1 MKKLLNINIE
11 NYTYLNM
18 ECTLYAK
25 MYSLY
30 LFNYFMKNNYMN
42 TIEDFNTYIA
52 GIENSNGY
60 KKPLAFGLG
69 IRRSKEEKTLD
80 VNFPKINWNSSFGT
94 AALLQDIV
102 GFRGGENGFVSV
114 SKTQLQKAYDN
125 FKAFHDEIE
134 KHDNIV
140 LVKQLLDSIDSP
152 KNIYQQIDV
161 VAYFLFDKDQ
171 AVTDAVEGYFKLQC
185 LSQLHVLPHGL
196 ALDGVFGKLNNIAWT
211 NHGPILPEDISAER
225 IKATFKGQNIIVS
238 HVDKFPYMVNYHV
251 PNGVRI
257 ASGSQ
262 VRLGAH
268 CAVGTTVMPAGYVNF
283 NAGTKGNAMIE
294 GRVSAGVIV
303 GHDSDLGGGVSI
315 MGTLSGGNK
324 NVISIGDKCLL
335 GANAGTGI
343 SLGFGCT
350 IAAGVYVTAA
360 AKVWLYNKNRQ
371 AVDINGNIV
380 EEGQNIVKGAE
391 LNGKEKL
398 LFLLNSTNGHLECRP
413 NPKTIELN
421 EDLHVKN

>member
-1 MKKLLNINIE
+1 MK
-11 NYTYLNM
+11 
-18 ECTLYAK
+18 
-25 MYSLY
+25 
-30 LFNYFMKNNYMN
+30 
-42 TIEDFNTYIA
+42 TIEAFKGYVA
-52 GIENSNGY
+52 KIEGEANY
-60 KKPLAFGLG
+60 ERPLAFGLG
-69 IRRSKEEKTLD
+69 IRKSKGDKVLD
-80 VNFPKINWNSSFGT
+80 VNFPSINWESAYGT
-94 AALLQDIV
+94 AALLRDV
-102 GFRGGENGFVSV
+102 VNFKGNKNGFVTVSV
-114 SKTQLQKAYDN
+114 AQLQKAFDN
-125 FKAFHDEIE
+125 FEAFHHEIE
-134 KHDNIV
+134 KHPNIV
-140 LVKQLLDSIDSP
+140 LIQQLLVNYNTPSD
-152 KNIYQQIDV
+152 IYQEVDL

-171 AVTDAVEGYFKLQC
+171 PVQDAVEGYFKLQC

-196 ALDGVFGKLNNIAWT
+196 SLEGVFGKLNNIAWT
-211 NHGPILPEDISAER
+211 NFGPILPEDLVAER
-225 IKATFKGQNIIVS
+225 IKATFKGENIIVS

-294 GRVSAGVIV
+294 GRVSAGVLV

-335 GANAGTGI
+335 GANSGTGI

-360 AKVWLYNKNRQ
+360 AKVWLYDADKNP
-371 AVDINGNIV
+371 VDINGNV
-380 EEGQNIVKGAE
+380 VKEGDNIVKGAA
-391 LNGKEKL
+391 LNGKDNL
-398 LFLLNSTNGHLECRP
+398 LFLLNSTNGHLECKP

-421 EDLHVKN
+421 TALHVKN